1 MVSRWSLVF
10 PPLLDRDICLILGAR
25 KLVFSFHSFT
35 FSKTSS
41 YLPGKHGL
49 SRLKTLFKSSILKN
63 NNNFPG
69 GLVAKT
75 VLPMLG
81 PRFDPWLGN

>member
-1 MVSRWSLVF
+1 MTMRQENIKNNLIHLAYFSKNGFKMITSS
-10 PPLLDRDICLILGAR
+10 PPALLDCDICLILGAR

-49 SRLKTLFKSSILKN
+49 SRLKTL
-63 NNNFPG
+63 
-69 GLVAKT
+69 
-75 VLPMLG
+75 
-81 PRFDPWLGN
+81 